1 MNKFASS
8 ILPAITRCIDLM
20 IVFGTCW
27 TMLEGCKKY
36 PTLRLHVAFG
46 ARSPGFGLRR
56 PASSQTPGMPV
67 FQRPKM
73 GIPKKN
79 AFVIV
84 KMMINDG
91 IDGDDSKSL
100 TTTRLDGEI
109 DLKRLES
116 PWEWTPPICRPR
128 FSPGV
133 TGIVSSHYGC
143 TPKMGPMWG
152 PKIPGP

>member
-1 MNKFASS
+1 MLHPS
-8 ILPAITRCIDLM
+8 IDLM
-20 IVFGTCW
+20 SVFGNIW
-27 TMLEGCKKY
+27 NMLEGCKKY

-67 FQRPKM
+67 FQSPKM
-73 GIPKKN
+73 GIPKTN

-84 KMMINDG
+84 KMMIKDG

-116 PWEWTPPICRPR
+116 PWEWTPPICRPSR
-128 FSPGV
+128 FSPGHRHWDCLKPLLMYPQDGTDV
-133 TGIVSSHYGC
+133 
-143 TPKMGPMWG
+143 G

>member
-1 MNKFASS
+1 MLHPS
-8 ILPAITRCIDLM
+8 TIDLM

-27 TMLEGCKKY
+27 KDAKNIPL
-36 PTLRLHVAFG
+36 FG
-46 ARSPGFGLRR
+46 FTWPLALGLPALACFGLRR
-56 PASSQTPGMPV
+56 PASSQTPGMPI

-91 IDGDDSKSL
+91 IDADDSKSL
-100 TTTRLDGEI
+100 TPTRLDGEI

-116 PWEWTPPICRPR
+116 P
-128 FSPGV
+128 
-133 TGIVSSHYGC
+133 
-143 TPKMGPMWG
+143 
-152 PKIPGP
+152 